1 MKEKIQSLIDASQV
15 ALKKGNELEVI
26 EILEEA
32 KELAKNYN
40 ENILLITILNDISGA
55 KRVCG
60 RYDEAIKELN
70 EAISLMKSLGFDQR
84 PEFGT
89 TLINI
94 ANTYRMKKEFNRA
107 IEYFEAA
114 YQLFT
119 DIGQD
124 GFLWASL
131 CNNYSLLLQ
140 EIGDFE
146 KAYIMQQQSIDTL
159 KKTKRFELPLAS
171 SYNNMYK
178 ILCDLNR
185 IDEGE
190 AYLMD
195 AKNIYERLVGTNH
208 PLYAASINNL
218 ADCYYRKKEM
228 EKALSLYEEAL
239 KIIDEN
245 YGKNSEA
252 YQNILQ
258 NIETIK
264 KKSNISNLNNNFS
277 NDVSKNSSL
286 KNEFKNSQ
294 IRKTG
299 IERSRELFETLVEPT
314 LKREMPELLDIASI
328 GIAGQG
334 SECLGYDD
342 DLSEDHDFKT
352 RCTIWLDKPDYEDYF
367 DKIQRIFQNI
377 DAEIKCECA
386 QDFYQKYT
394 GLSSPPTTISQWLV
408 LPQDLLRIV
417 SNGELFINHCKA
429 FKEFREVILNYYP
442 DDVRFKKM
450 AYCLNKIA
458 QSGQYNYARAIKRG
472 DDVVAMFSMSEFIE
486 FHIKFLHLVNR
497 KYSPFYKWRYRS
509 AKELKILAPQT
520 LHLIEKLASYKLSPK
535 ENTDI
540 IEHICSLIVGY
551 LNEQGYSDK
560 NYDFLT
566 YQANEIMKNIKNIT
580 LRNEDSWIER
590 SKDE

>member
-1 MKEKIQSLIDASQV
+1 MKEKIQSLIEDSQI

-32 KELAKNYN
+32 KRLAKNYD

-60 RYDEAIKELN
+60 RYEEAIEELE
-70 EAISLMKSLGFDQR
+70 EAISLMKSMGFSNR

-94 ANTYRMKKEFNRA
+94 ANTYRMKREFNRA
-107 IEYFEAA
+107 VEYFEAA

-140 EIGDFE
+140 EIGDYE
-146 KAYIMQQQSIDTL
+146 KAYTMQQQSIDTL

-218 ADCYYRKKEM
+218 ADCHYRKNEM
-228 EKALSLYEEAL
+228 QKALSLYDEAL
-239 KIIDEN
+239 RIIDEN
-245 YGKNSEA
+245 YGKDSEA

-258 NIETIK
+258 NIDTIK
-264 KKSNISNLNNNFS
+264 KKLCINENFS
-277 NDVSKNSSL
+277 DDISKDSCLRRECTTSL
-286 KNEFKNSQ
+286 V
-294 IRKTG
+294 RKSG
-299 IERSRELFETLVEPT
+299 LERSRELFETVIEPI
-314 LKREMPELLDIASI
+314 LRKEIPEILDIASI

-394 GLSSPPTTISQWLV
+394 GLTSPPSTISQWLV
-408 LPQDLLRIV
+408 LPQDILRII
-417 SNGELFINHCKA
+417 SNGELFINHCKP
-429 FKEFREVILNYYP
+429 FREFREVILNYYP
-442 DDVRFKKM
+442 EDVRFKKM

-458 QSGQYNYARAIKRG
+458 QSGQYNYARAIKRS
-472 DDVVAMFSMSEFIE
+472 DDVVAMFAMSEFLE
-486 FHIKFLHLVNR
+486 FYIKFLHLVNK
-497 KYSPFYKWRYRS
+497 KYAPFYKWRYRS

-520 LHLIEKLASYKLSPK
+520 SKLIEKLAAYKSSAS
-535 ENTDI
+535 ENTDM
-540 IEHICSLIVGY
+540 IEHICALIVNY

-566 YQANEIMKNIKNIT
+566 YQANEIMKNIQNNA